1 MDFAVKDL
9 ETSAPLSWVTSS
21 KCEEDVGAVEPL
33 YLPVYHEYF
42 NLPRRT
48 VVQDEDSYSA
58 LLNSS
63 PRKQIPIGPDHQA
76 DIPVWSPDHPIQKE
90 SGSCS
95 HSLDD
100 KHEQILMGTPVISLP
115 DLDKT
120 CFCDKKIGQGREDYE
135 CLEEGSIRCVQQHV
149 KEARNKLRVVLGEN
163 NFAELG
169 FYEMGEDVAYRW
181 TEEEERIFHE
191 VIFSNPQSVGK
202 NFWRQ
207 LSAVFPTRT
216 KREIVSYYFNVFML
230 RRRAIQNRSN
240 LLEIDSDDDEWH
252 PTAGG
257 FDGVGEEEDDDSLV
271 DSFADQ
277 GLQGGFEG
285 ENDDECDDR
294 EDDEDDND
302 DDEGSDDGDF
312 GSRYTTIPN
321 AEDATREHNL
331 SHHTSKPQYGKP
343 FDAVGSGHNDSVFGA
358 GDSQSREKE
367 DLNQCSGGGDCN
379 LSSNEGSE
387 SDSVFLLESCDAL
400 VWDDSSSMVKVVDF
414 LPTCNMIE
422 EIFGPCSSKRTD

>member
-21 KCEEDVGAVEPL
+21 QCEEDVGAVEPL
-33 YLPVYHEYF
+33 YLPVYQEYF
-42 NLPRRT
+42 NFPRRS
-48 VVQDEDSYSA
+48 VVQDEDAYSV
-58 LLNSS
+58 LLNSA
-63 PRKQIPIGPDHQA
+63 PRKKIPIGPDHQA
-76 DIPVWSPDHPIQKE
+76 DLPVWSPDPIQKE

-100 KHEQILMGTPVISLP
+100 KHEQILMGTPIISFS
-115 DLDKT
+115 DSDKPS
-120 CFCDKKIGQGREDYE
+120 FGDKKIGQGRGDCE
-135 CLEEGSIRCVQQHV
+135 CLDEGSMRCVQQHV
-149 KEARNKLRVVLGEN
+149 KEARNKLRVVLGEKK
-163 NFAELG
+163 FAELG
-169 FYEMGEDVAYRW
+169 FYEMGEDVSFRW

-191 VIFSNPQSVGK
+191 VIFSNPQSLGK

-207 LSAVFPTRT
+207 LSAAFPSRT

-252 PTAGG
+252 GTPIG
-257 FDGVGEEEDDDSLV
+257 FDGVGEDEDDSLV

-277 GLQGGFEG
+277 GLQGCSEDD
-285 ENDDECDDR
+285 NDDECDDR
-294 EDDEDDND
+294 EDDDDDDDDNDD

-312 GSRYTTIPN
+312 GGRDTIPN
-321 AEDATREHNL
+321 AGDATEEHNQC
-331 SHHTSKPQYGKP
+331 HQTSKPQYGKP
-343 FDAVGSGHNDSVFGA
+343 FNEVSFDHFGHNDSTVG
-358 GDSQSREKE
+358 EK
-367 DLNQCSGGGDCN
+367 DDFNQCSGGGDCN
-379 LSSNEGSE
+379 LSSSEGSE

-400 VWDDSSSMVKVVDF
+400 VWDGSCSMVKVVDF